1 MYQSTSLLFEDKP
14 KNCRLFLL
22 EPAIQK
28 PKRLWTGKQLISNI
42 IKLIVA
48 LSGPEYKKQKGL
60 NMKSVSCI
68 PPSAIYGNAA
78 DESTVRFVDNELV
91 QGMIDKN
98 QIGSGFTF
106 GLVHSFN
113 ELYGYKMTGQL
124 QTCLTKLF
132 SNYLQL
138 HGFSCGID
146 DLILTRKSDKNRASG
161 LEGAFD
167 SAVKNIAQFLN
178 VKDIPQNMDYWQR

>member
-1 MYQSTSLLFEDKP
+1 MIKIIVSLSSEF
-14 KNCRLFLL
+14 KN
-22 EPAIQK
+22 EP
-28 PKRLWTGKQLISNI
+28 
-42 IKLIVA
+42 
-48 LSGPEYKKQKGL
+48 GL
-60 NMKSVSCI
+60 NMTSVSCI
-68 PPSAIYGNAA
+68 PPSALCGNAK

-132 SNYLQL
+132 SNYLQV

-146 DLILTRKSDKNRASG
+146 DLILTRKADKNRVSG
-161 LEGAFD
+161 L
-167 SAVKNIAQFLN
+167 
-178 VKDIPQNMDYWQR
+178 

>member
-1 MYQSTSLLFEDKP
+1 
-14 KNCRLFLL
+14 
-22 EPAIQK
+22 
-28 PKRLWTGKQLISNI
+28 
-42 IKLIVA
+42 
-48 LSGPEYKKQKGL
+48 
-60 NMKSVSCI
+60 MKSVSCI
-68 PPSAIYGNAA
+68 PPSALYGNAA
-78 DESTVRFVDNELV
+78 DESTVRFFNNELV
-91 QGMIDKN
+91 QGIIDKN

-146 DLILTRKSDKNRASG
+146 DLILTRKSDKNRIST
-161 LEGAFD
+161 LETAH
-167 SAVKNIAQFLN
+167 STAVKAIAQYLN
-178 VKDIPQNMDYWQR
+178 VKEVPENIDYLQREKYLNDQTEFLVKSDDNVLTSETEIVEKIT